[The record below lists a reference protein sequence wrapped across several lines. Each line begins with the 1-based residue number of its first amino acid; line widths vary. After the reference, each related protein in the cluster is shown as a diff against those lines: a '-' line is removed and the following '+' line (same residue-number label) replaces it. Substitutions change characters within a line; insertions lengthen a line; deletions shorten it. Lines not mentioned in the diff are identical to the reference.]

1 MGSRDMYCIARMAI
15 RLSEREYEKLGS
27 FGIDGYV
34 AKVAKTER
42 ERRNQRA
49 NHWFERLVGAARCCL
64 LLAEQRPKGERQ
76 LLGVG

>member
-1 MGSRDMYCIARMAI
+1 MGSRDMDCIARMAI

>member
-1 MGSRDMYCIARMAI
+1 MGSRDMDCIGRMVM
-15 RLSEREYEKLGS
+15 RLSEREYQKLGN
-27 FGIDGYV
+27 FWIDGYV
-34 AKVAKTER
+34 ARVAKTER